1 MRLMLRLITGAAAAL
16 LCLAWG
22 TAPVLAAA
30 KTKVVV
36 PPHVTP
42 PGLARKAAVLAPLVF
57 QVNPAKVNP
66 TTQTNIVIIGQHLS
80 ATTRVQVG
88 GHPAT
93 TVEAPDPQTLLVKLP
108 EDLAKGSYAVS
119 VTNEAGTTVAD
130 QQLVVDDSGT
140 GPNKLTT
147 MAGVAS
153 LLVLVLVMRLAR
165 TPGLG

>member
-1 MRLMLRLITGAAAAL
+1 MRLMVRLMTGGVAAAAAL

-22 TAPVLAAA
+22 STPALAAT
-30 KTKVVV
+30 KTKVIV
-36 PPHVTP
+36 PPHATP

-80 ATTRVQVG
+80 ATTKVQVG

-108 EDLAKGSYAVS
+108 
-119 VTNEAGTTVAD
+119 
-130 QQLVVDDSGT
+130 
-140 GPNKLTT
+140 
-147 MAGVAS
+147 
-153 LLVLVLVMRLAR
+153 
-165 TPGLG
+165 